1 MQGQVQK
8 RSRYADVL
16 PAGGERNTAQGY
28 QARNR
33 LIVVM
38 CAAVGVICLLFSQTI
53 FSRNAGHGMLQ
64 SAAIVSAGLEL
75 GAETLLQQPPPSDA
89 MAELDFPQPMAG
101 IAAPQ
106 SREEAVTLKE
116 FDITATPKDVLVLME
131 EAKAEFAD
139 QKKDGDI
146 QSRTYTAKDATH
158 QFGKLLVR
166 NTTETQQNR
175 AISKD
180 LAAPLDLKIDKSK
193 PAVLIF
199 HTHTTEGYEILDRS
213 WYATDWVSR
222 TENGAKNVVRVGDA
236 IAEMLE
242 RAGFEVIHETEIFD
256 RQYTGAY
263 DKSRVAVLRHL
274 AENPSIQVTLD
285 VHRDAIHTNNGV
297 HIKPVA
303 EIGKKKA
310 AQVMIITGVNEG
322 NIKDFPN
329 WEKNLAFAAK
339 VQMAGEKQA
348 PGLMRPL
355 FFSPRRYNMN
365 VTPFSLLLEM
375 GSDANT
381 LEEAIYSGRLMG
393 TALAD
398 LLEDY
403 VVSG

>member
-1 MQGQVQK
+1 MQGQV
-8 RSRYADVL
+8 RYAEAF
-16 PAGGERNTAQGY
+16 PAGKPRAAQGY
-28 QARNR
+28 HARNL
-33 LIVVM
+33 LIIIM
-38 CAAVGVICLLFSQTI
+38 CAAVGVICLLFFPKI
-53 FSRNAGHGMLQ
+53 FSHSAVQ
-64 SAAIVSAGLEL
+64 SAAMLSAGLEL
-75 GAETLLQQPPPSDA
+75 GAETLLQPPRAPDA
-89 MAELDFPQPMAG
+89 IAEADFPSA
-101 IAAPQ
+101 AAPQ
-106 SREEAVTLKE
+106 SREEAITAKE
-116 FDITATPKDVLVLME
+116 FDIKATPKDVLVLME
-131 EAKAEFAD
+131 EAKAEFAN

-158 QFGKLLVR
+158 QFGKLFVR
-166 NTTETQQNR
+166 NTTVTQQNR
-175 AISKD
+175 MLSKD

-199 HTHTTEGYEILDRS
+199 HTHTTEGYEIFDRP
-213 WYATDWVSR
+213 WYASDWVSR
-222 TENGAKNVVRVGDA
+222 TENGAKNVVRVGEA

-242 RAGFEVIHETEIFD
+242 RAGFEVIHETGIFD

-297 HIKPVA
+297 RIKPVA
-303 EIGKKKA
+303 EIGEKKA

-393 TALAD
+393 AALAD
-398 LLEDY
+398 LLEEY
-403 VVSG
+403 VME

>member
-1 MQGQVQK
+1 MQGQVEG
-8 RSRYADVL
+8 RRRYAEVL
-16 PAGGERNTAQGY
+16 PIDNARAAQGY
-28 QARNR
+28 RGRNR
-33 LIVVM
+33 LILMM
-38 CAAVGVICLLFSQTI
+38 CAAVGVLCLLFFPKI
-53 FSRNAGHGMLQ
+53 FSHNAVQ
-64 SAAIVSAGLEL
+64 SAAMMSAGLEL
-75 GAETLLQQPPPSDA
+75 GAGTLLKPPRAPEA
-89 MAELDFPQPMAG
+89 ITNADFPSV
-101 IAAPQ
+101 AAPQ
-106 SREEAVTLKE
+106 SREEAITAKA
-116 FDITATPKDVLVLME
+116 FDIKATPKDILALME
-131 EAKAEFAD
+131 EAKAEFAE

-166 NTTETQQNR
+166 NTTATQQDR
-175 AISKD
+175 AISND
-180 LAAPLDLKIDKSK
+180 LAAPLNLKIDKSK

-213 WYATDWVSR
+213 WYAADWVSR
-222 TENGAKNVVRVGDA
+222 TENGAKSIVRVGEA
-236 IAEMLE
+236 IAEILE

-274 AENPSIQVTLD
+274 AEHPSIQVTLD
-285 VHRDAIHTNNGV
+285 VHRDAIHTNKGV
-297 HIKPVA
+297 RIKPVA
-303 EIGKKKA
+303 EIDEKKA

-322 NIKDFPN
+322 NIKDFPL

-339 VQMAGEKQA
+339 VQMAGEKYA

-393 TALAD
+393 AALANM
-398 LLEDY
+398 LEDY
-403 VVSG
+403 IAE